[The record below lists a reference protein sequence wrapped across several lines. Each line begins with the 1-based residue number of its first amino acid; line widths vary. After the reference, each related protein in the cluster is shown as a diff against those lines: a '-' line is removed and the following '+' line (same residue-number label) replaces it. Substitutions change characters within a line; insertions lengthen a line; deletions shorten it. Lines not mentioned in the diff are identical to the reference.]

1 MMRSLPGEQRL
12 LGMSV
17 SNSDHLHTRQG
28 PRPMREGH
36 GIVHGA
42 MPDRDIRKTSVQSL
56 LPASTKQENVRESA
70 RSLSLFLVLSHSAG
84 MRSAF

>member
-42 MPDRDIRKTSVQSL
+42 MPVDGIRGLSRGLILPQRIHQL
-56 LPASTKQENVRESA
+56 LCFS
-70 RSLSLFLVLSHSAG
+70 
-84 MRSAF
+84 

>member
-17 SNSDHLHTRQG
+17 SKSDHLHTRQG
-28 PRPMREGH
+28 RRPMREGH

-56 LPASTKQENVRESA
+56 LPASTKQENGRESA